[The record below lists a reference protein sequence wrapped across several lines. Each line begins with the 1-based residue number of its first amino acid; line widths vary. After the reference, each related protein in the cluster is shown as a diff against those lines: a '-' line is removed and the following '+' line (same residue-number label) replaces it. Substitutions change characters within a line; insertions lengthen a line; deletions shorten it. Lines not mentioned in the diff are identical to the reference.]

1 MAIRNWSIIC
11 IIFLALFV
19 FYFQILIYRDKYIE
33 GAYSASLDD
42 LEEIFMKSV
51 SGFSQII
58 YLLEQYQKPLVGH
71 NIFLDVIL
79 LHNQFIGPLP
89 VKYSTFKKNIHSV
102 LKLIFDTKHI
112 SHEMTKKLTYDETW
126 ISNSLQE

>member
-1 MAIRNWSIIC
+1 MHY
-11 IIFLALFV
+11 FLALFV
-19 FYFQILIYRDKYIE
+19 SYFQILIYRDKYIE
-33 GAYSASLDD
+33 GANSASLDD

-71 NIFLDVIL
+71 NIFLDIIL

-89 VKYSTFKKNIHSV
+89 VKYSVFKKNIHSV
-102 LKLIFDTKHI
+102 LPLIFDTKHI